1 MVAALKI
8 IFRFEVGDLRL
19 EVYFCTAAEEDNKK
33 TLTLEKKE
41 HETLTLGKKATRA
54 WKKVEKKNL
63 RLFRSQ
69 KLSAL
74 SEYSVVKNYQHSQNI
89 P

>member
-1 MVAALKI
+1 MCIRSIRVRLKTTRIPWVVAALKI

-54 WKKVEKKNL
+54 WKKVEKN
-63 RLFRSQ
+63 
-69 KLSAL
+69 
-74 SEYSVVKNYQHSQNI
+74 SQNI